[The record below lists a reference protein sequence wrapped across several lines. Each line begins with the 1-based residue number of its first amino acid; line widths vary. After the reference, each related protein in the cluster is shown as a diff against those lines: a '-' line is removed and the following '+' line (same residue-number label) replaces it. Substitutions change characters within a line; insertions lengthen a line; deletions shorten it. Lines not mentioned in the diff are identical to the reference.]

1 MQPLAPFTPVAVA
14 QDAARAPSAE
24 QRLRA
29 FGNER
34 LLPEQQPARH
44 MAVQINRALTDLLV
58 KYPQALVF
66 GEDVGRKGG
75 VYTVTK
81 GLASRFGPRRVF
93 NTLLDETTILGLAQ
107 GYGAMG
113 FLPIPEIQY
122 LAYFHNACDQ
132 IRGEACSL
140 QYFSNNRYRNPM
152 VMRIAS
158 LGYQKGFGGISTT
171 TTRSPPCAIFP
182 GWLSAARRVAM
193 MRSTCFAP

>member
-1 MQPLAPFTPVAVA
+1 PLAPFTPDAVA
-14 QDAARAPSAE
+14 KEAARMPARE
-24 QRLRA
+24 ERIRV

-34 LLPEQQPARH
+34 LLPENQPGKH

-58 KYPQALVF
+58 KYPQALAF

-81 GLASRFGPRRVF
+81 GLAWRFGPRRVF

-113 FLPIPEIQY
+113 YLPIPEIQY

-140 QYFSNNRYRNPM
+140 QYFSN
-152 VMRIAS
+152 
-158 LGYQKGFGGISTT
+158 
-171 TTRSPPCAIFP
+171 
-182 GWLSAARRVAM
+182 
-193 MRSTCFAP
+193 